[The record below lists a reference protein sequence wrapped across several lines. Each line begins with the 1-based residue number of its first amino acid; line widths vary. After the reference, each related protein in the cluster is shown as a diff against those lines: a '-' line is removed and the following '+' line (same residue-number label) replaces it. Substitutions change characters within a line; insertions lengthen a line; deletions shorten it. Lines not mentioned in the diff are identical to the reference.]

1 MAKRARAK
9 DVAQDRGA
17 GVFFI
22 DHAEI
27 LEEDYELLKSAE
39 RLTLWNVRVPAGFLA
54 RLRRLWW
61 VDLRGGSASDLD
73 VVVGA
78 DNLQYLAVN
87 QVRGMRD
94 LSLIRHLRRL
104 RFINLYGLPHVS
116 ALPSLK
122 GLTQLKRAELG
133 LMPGLKSLKPLLE
146 APNLRELLFS
156 KKMSV
161 RPADVKGIID
171 HPAIKRFDWFA
182 EDVPDKVWQP
192 IVEKIGLPEAE
203 HLHPEEWFWRK
214 TGGSPY
220 PLVP

>member
-1 MAKRARAK
+1 MAERARAK

-17 GVFFI
+17 GVFWI

-27 LEEDYELLKSAE
+27 TDEDHEFLKFAQ
-39 RLTLWNVRVPAGFLA
+39 RLTLWNVRVPTGFLA
-54 RLRRLWW
+54 RLHRLWW
-61 VDLRGGSASDLD
+61 IDLRGGSASELD

-78 DNLQYLAVN
+78 DNVQYLAVN

-94 LSLIRHLRRL
+94 LSVIGQLRRL
-104 RFINLYGLPHVS
+104 RLIKLYGLPHVS
-116 ALPSLK
+116 TLPSFK

-146 APNLRELLFS
+146 APNLRELLFH
-156 KKMSV
+156 KKMNV

-171 HPAIKRFDWFA
+171 HPAIKRFAWFA
-182 EDVPDKVWQP
+182 EDVPNKVWEP
-192 IVEKIGLPEAE
+192 IVKKIGLPEAE
-203 HLHPEEWFWRK
+203 TLHPEEWFWRK

>member
-9 DVAQDRGA
+9 DVAQDRGG

-27 LEEDYELLKSAE
+27 LEEDYELLKSAQ
-39 RLTLWNVRVPAGFLA
+39 RLTLWNVRVPTGFLA

-61 VDLRGGSASDLD
+61 LDLRGGSASDLD
-73 VVVGA
+73 IVVGA

-94 LSLIRHLRRL
+94 LSVIRQLRRL
-104 RFINLYGLPHVS
+104 CLISLYGLPQVS
-116 ALPSLK
+116 ALPSFK
-122 GLTQLKRAELG
+122 ALTQLKRAELG
-133 LMPGLKSLKPLLE
+133 LIPGLKSLKPLLD

-156 KKMSV
+156 KKMNV

-171 HPAIKRFDWFA
+171 HPALKQFDWSG
-182 EDVPDKVWQP
+182 EDMPNKVWQP

-203 HLHPEEWFWRK
+203 HLHPEEWFYRK
-214 TGGSPY
+214 TGRFSLSAGS
-220 PLVP
+220 